1 MSKTH
6 LVKGQQDAMIPEFAL
21 FVVLNFNTMHP
32 QNSTLRL
39 AEVTDVMKT
48 HVVYDNHASNNTI
61 I

>member
-6 LVKGQQDAMIPEFAL
+6 LVKGQQDAMIPKCVL
-21 FVVLNFNTMHP
+21 FVVLNFNNMHP